1 MKGVVYARFSSD
13 LQREASIEDQIR
25 LCRERIEEQ
34 GWQYLQAYADRGV
47 SGASTLRPAYQRLL
61 EDARAGQ
68 FDVVVAEALDRL
80 SRDQEDVAALFKR
93 LRFAGVRLFTLAE
106 GDISEL
112 HVGLKGTMNA
122 LFLKDLAD
130 KTRRGLSGRVREGR
144 SAGGLCYG
152 YEIVH
157 ESGITGEQIR
167 GGRRIK
173 EVEAA
178 TVRRIF
184 TLFQHGESPRAIA
197 RKLNAEGVFGPRGRP
212 WSDTTIRGHH
222 GRGTGIL
229 RNEFYIGRLVWNRLR
244 YVKDP
249 VSGKR
254 RSRLNPPNEWLLEEV
269 PHLRI
274 VEQLVWGAVQHRLG
288 AIRETDRVRN
298 ARATRFWEHR
308 RARHLLTGKAY
319 CGLCHGPLASI
330 GADHLACSW
339 ARRSGIC
346 ANRSSVRRHLLEDI
360 ILEALKHQLMAPDLV
375 AEFIEEF
382 HREVNRRRQGA
393 ELERAAAESEL
404 AAVTRKLNGLIDA
417 IAEGFRAPGL
427 QQRLDDLEARKAE
440 LEVRLT
446 APAPSPVRLHPNLA
460 QVYREKVANLHSALA
475 DPELR
480 TEALDLIRGL
490 IERVELYPAE
500 DGFRIE
506 LVGEIAN
513 IVTLSAGAESV
524 GSELGRASVKVVA
537 GTRNHRQFIACIRI

>member
-229 RNEFYIGRLVWNRLR
+229 RNELYIGRLVWNRLR